1 MVKKTTLTN
10 KEVSMKKIFTMTGI
24 IMVLAF
30 VCLGGALAGTN
41 DPRIQN
47 RMENQQAR
55 IEQGVNTGQLT
66 PWEAGRLERQQS
78 RIGRT
83 EDKMKSDGCLTIRER
98 ARLHNRLNNTNRHI
112 YRQRHD
118 GQRRRR

>member
-1 MVKKTTLTN
+1 
-10 KEVSMKKIFTMTGI
+10 MKKFFKSTLI
-24 IMVLAF
+24 IMVVAF
-30 VCLGGALAGTN
+30 VCVGNAFAGTN

-66 PWEAGRLERQQS
+66 PLEAGRLERQQA

-83 EDKMKSDGCLTIRER
+83 EERMKSDGCLTKRER
-98 ARLHNRLNNTNRHI
+98 TRLHHRLNQSSRYI

-118 GQRRRR
+118 CQWR

>member
-1 MVKKTTLTN
+1 
-10 KEVSMKKIFTMTGI
+10 MKKFFKISLM

-30 VCLGGALAGTN
+30 VCLGDALAGTN

-83 EDKMKSDGCLTIRER
+83 EERMKSDGCLTIRER
-98 ARLHNRLNNTNRHI
+98 ARLHNRLNNSSRHI

-118 GQRRRR
+118 GQGGRR